1 MINLIESMLLSHK
14 NALENTFSQ
23 KYMAELIR
31 AANLIQN
38 SFLTGNKIVVF
49 GNGGSAADAQHIA
62 AEFISKLSTDR
73 IPLPSIA
80 LTVNSSV
87 ITAIANDYGYDRVFA
102 RQVQAL
108 VSRGDTV
115 IGITTSGKSK
125 NVILGL
131 EAAKACQA
139 NTIALTGKLG
149 LEGYNP
155 DITLSINARETA
167 AVQELHILIGHIL
180 CKLAEQKYV

>member
-1 MINLIESMLLSHK
+1 MIDLIGSMLLSHN

-23 KYMAELIR
+23 KYKAKLIR
-31 AANLIQN
+31 AANLMQN
-38 SFLTGNKIVVF
+38 SLLTGNKIVLF

-62 AEFISKLSTDR
+62 AELISKLSTDR
-73 IPLPSIA
+73 IPLPSLA

-87 ITAIANDYGYDRVFA
+87 ITAIANDYGYDSVFA

-108 VSRGDTV
+108 VSKGDTV

-131 EAAKACQA
+131 EAAKERQA

-155 DITLSINARETA
+155 DVTLSINASEIA
-167 AVQELHILIGHIL
+167 AVQELHILTGHIL
-180 CKLAEQKYV
+180 CKLAEQHYV